1 MGFNIAGIIVN
12 KNYDNKIEELGN
24 SLGLNLIFEKEITY
38 EGATGNWKDDG
49 ICDIYF
55 AENGTFLYLPFD
67 MCATESYAIEN
78 QDVLTFAYSET
89 SMAFTFDYFE
99 NGNFRRKI
107 FEAEGERIYERGEP
121 LPEEALHTEVS
132 ELIFD
137 KIGTVLGQRF
147 WDIDFNAKAFRY
159 KI

>member
-1 MGFNIAGIIVN
+1 MGFNIAGIVVN
-12 KNYDNKIEELGN
+12 KNYENQTEELGK
-24 SLGLNLIFEKEITY
+24 SLGLNLRFEKEITG
-38 EGATGNWKDDG
+38 EEATSNWKDDG

-55 AENGTFLYLPFD
+55 AENGTILYLPFN

-89 SMAFTFDYFE
+89 SMAFNFDYYE
-99 NGNFRRKI
+99 NGEFRRKI
-107 FEAEGERIYERGEP
+107 FEAEGDRMDDIGEP
-121 LPEEALHTEVS
+121 LPEEAELTEVS

-137 KIGTVLGQRF
+137 KIGTVLGEE
-147 WDIDFNAKAFRY
+147 WSSDDEAKAFRY